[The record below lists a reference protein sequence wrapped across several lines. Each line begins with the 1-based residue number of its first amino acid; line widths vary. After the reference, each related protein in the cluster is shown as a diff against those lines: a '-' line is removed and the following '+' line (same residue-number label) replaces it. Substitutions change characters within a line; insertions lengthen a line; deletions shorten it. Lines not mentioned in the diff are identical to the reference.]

1 MNGGY
6 DAPMRIHHVALRS
19 RDLGRLRAFY
29 RDLLGL
35 ALTEERPGESVWLD
49 ASGTILMLERS
60 TESEPNIDP
69 GTRELLAFAIA
80 PGERA
85 AFERRLAA
93 SGVLVEARTEFTF
106 YVRDP
111 DGRRIGLSHYPTKA
125 EGTPGGQLSAART
138 TP

>member
-1 MNGGY
+1 
-6 DAPMRIHHVALRS
+6 MRIHHVALRS

-49 ASGTILMLERS
+49 AGGTILMLERA
-60 TESEPNIDP
+60 TEAEPSIDP

-93 SGVLVEARTEFTF
+93 GGVPIEASTEFTV

-111 DGRRIGLSHYPTKA
+111 DGRRVGLSHYPAKA
-125 EGTPGGQLSAART
+125 DEPPELSGART